1 MTDRMNT
8 AEVLVGH
15 VQGSVIKDTAASV
28 LAAVTPEQPH
38 RRKTLATSWKALWR
52 AWPIKGLK
60 PPADSHQN
68 KLGSRFSSPS

>member
-1 MTDRMNT
+1 MTDRMNM

-38 RRKTLATSWKALWR
+38 
-52 AWPIKGLK
+52 
-60 PPADSHQN
+60 
-68 KLGSRFSSPS
+68 